1 MSDQS
6 LNSLLKNLSP
16 RLNEGEFV
24 FCCVDDDS
32 KIGIAEIEGLFRELE
47 GTTVV
52 LKNLAADRNGLDYE
66 TVLSWITLDVN
77 SSLEAVGL
85 TAQVSSVLANE
96 NIACNVV
103 AGFHHDHLF
112 VPVDDAERAMEVLN
126 KLVTGTKG

>member
-52 LKNLAADRNGLDYE
+52 LKKLAADRNGLDYE

>member
-52 LKNLAADRNGLDYE
+52 LKKLAADRNGLDYE

-126 KLVTGTKG
+126 KLVAGTKG

>member
-32 KIGIAEIEGLFRELE
+32 KLGIAEIEGLFRELE

-52 LKNLAADRNGLDYE
+52 LKKLAADRNGLDYE

-126 KLVTGTKG
+126 KLVAGTKG

>member
-52 LKNLAADRNGLDYE
+52 LKKLAADRNGLDYE

-112 VPVDDAERAMEVLN
+112 VPVDDAVRAMEVLN
-126 KLVTGTKG
+126 KLAAGTKS

>member
-52 LKNLAADRNGLDYE
+52 LKKLAADRNGLDYE

-112 VPVDDAERAMEVLN
+112 VPVDDAVRAMEVLN
-126 KLVTGTKG
+126 KLVAGTKG